1 MNKNAKEKSRPSKLV
16 IAIRRAELQAAEVA
30 LAYVVLRRRSL
41 LSR

>member
-1 MNKNAKEKSRPSKLV
+1 MNKNVKQKNHANKLV
-16 IAIRRAELQAAEVA
+16 IAIRRAELQAAEEA